1 MLWSETVSSGGVGQ
15 GLGSGW
21 LRASCRDR
29 TRQRV
34 GHHETGFGDT
44 LTPSL
49 CSDSTCLHHQGIT
62 GPEPARRLLSHGS
75 HGSNPAKGC
84 AGPNHSIIYHWRCSA
99 GDSGKAAGEGTDP
112 SSRSSVRFSWQGS
125 TGGREPSLR
134 TRGVRHHHHINNER
148 AAPSKLFAPALKRA
162 QNAEEVRE
170 PHPKQP
176 WGGGRA
182 LRYPASHSSAVP
194 LTWGDKTMP
203 GPSPVTLRS
212 VSLAAGWFQRGVSPS
227 SCPRHQPLQAAPS
240 SRPAGKGQFGC
251 LSCKDRAFCPS
262 FSDTTRCVRAFPF
275 QGGIDSS
282 DNETNYVQRGLGLQ
296 PKVGPWQQLPGHLF
310 CSSLCKTFGF
320 LKNLL

>member
-1 MLWSETVSSGGVGQ
+1 MLWSETVSSGGDGQ
-15 GLGSGW
+15 GLGLGW
-21 LRASCRDR
+21 LCASCRDG
-29 TRQRV
+29 TLQRV

-49 CSDSTCLHHQGIT
+49 CSDSTCLHHQDIT
-62 GPEPARRLLSHGS
+62 GPEPARRPLS
-75 HGSNPAKGC
+75 HGSNPAKCC
-84 AGPNHSIIYHWRCSA
+84 AGLNHSIIYHWRWSA
-99 GDSGKAAGEGTDP
+99 GDGGKAAGEGTDP

-176 WGGGRA
+176 WGEGRG
-182 LRYPASHSSAVP
+182 LPCPAGRSSAVP
-194 LTWGDKTMP
+194 LTWGDKTMM
-203 GPSPVTLRS
+203 GPSPVTLC
-212 VSLAAGWFQRGVSPS
+212 VVNLAAGWSHCGVSPS
-227 SCPRHQPLQAAPS
+227 SCPRHQPAS
-240 SRPAGKGQFGC
+240 TRPKGHFSC

-262 FSDTTRCVRAFPF
+262 FSDTTRCVRAFSF

-320 LKNLL
+320 LKNLF